1 MYDTR
6 VKHISYISFL
16 TYCIDIYVYMIH
28 GYIYIYIYSMCDFYG
43 MTLRDIHMCGKLRFT
58 VTSCESTGSEL
69 GGLVCHQKGVDTSV
83 VAWDATELG
92 P

>member
-1 MYDTR
+1 MYVVASPHCLSKKKIKFDE
-6 VKHISYISFL
+6 
-16 TYCIDIYVYMIH
+16 
-28 GYIYIYIYSMCDFYG
+28 CDFYG